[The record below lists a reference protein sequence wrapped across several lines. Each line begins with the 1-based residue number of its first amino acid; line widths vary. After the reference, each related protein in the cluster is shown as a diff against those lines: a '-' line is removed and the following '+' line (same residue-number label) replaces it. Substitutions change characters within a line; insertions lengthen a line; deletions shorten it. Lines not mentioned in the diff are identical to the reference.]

1 MLKVFMQP
9 CGYTYTC
16 MSIYHM
22 QIVIARRCWINAAE
36 HCCAALRVGVSIL
49 PCSIYIEVRSI
60 HTCTHTMHTHN
71 AHTCTHTMH
80 THAHT
85 CTHTYTHCTHMHTYT
100 VFRSHTTFSSYII
113 HELML
118 SHTCAHTYILA
129 YMALYT
135 IVWRIFLYTTTVRT
149 RTHTH
154 THTHTYTHM
163 YSVLAHTSYT
173 CGKQYTC
180 LMMVRTLS
188 LTNIVTCTCIQLIA
202 FLFVYQACITRTC
215 THSGTHTHDIHTQTH
230 KCTYRHTN
238 ACTHTSA
245 HTDTQMHIQT
255 H

>member
-36 HCCAALRVGVSIL
+36 HCCAALRVGVSFL
-49 PCSIYIEVRSI
+49 PCSICIEVRSI
-60 HTCTHTMHTHN
+60 
-71 AHTCTHTMH
+71 HTCTHTMH

-100 VFRSHTTFSSYII
+100 VFRSHTTFSSHII

-154 THTHTYTHM
+154 THTHTHIHTH
-163 YSVLAHTSYT
+163 V
-173 CGKQYTC
+173 Q
-180 LMMVRTLS
+180 
-188 LTNIVTCTCIQLIA
+188 
-202 FLFVYQACITRTC
+202 RTC
-215 THSGTHTHDIHTQTH
+215 THQLYMWQTIHLSDDGTNTLTHKHCHMHMYSIDCISICVPSLHNTHMHTLRHTHT
-230 KCTYRHTN
+230 
-238 ACTHTSA
+238 
-245 HTDTQMHIQT
+245 
-255 H
+255 